1 MRGDRNGLRGG
12 LFSLALGLA
21 IGLGG
26 AAHAQTQT
34 AANAQ
39 KFLSVIAGQQT
50 SRVDV
55 ASGGSWNQT
64 WGKRT
69 KNKCTSEYYYDF
81 WGTRQ
86 GPRTRCWDEDDSR
99 NISGPSPLLTGATP
113 ITDCLTEITYR
124 DDSTYFDGYTITAL
138 GEQKTRIDWSKV
150 AKVQQ
155 DGATVLLSPNLPM
168 VRFRLSSDDLAKRA
182 AFAMEFLRQTCDAAA
197 ATGF

>member
-1 MRGDRNGLRGG
+1 MRGDLGGFRSG
-12 LFSLALGLA
+12 LFGLALILA
-21 IGLGG
+21 AGLG
-26 AAHAQTQT
+26 ASAQAQTQT
-34 AANAQ
+34 AAGAQ

-50 SRVDV
+50 SRLDV
-55 ASGGSWNQT
+55 SVNGYWNQT

-86 GPRTRCWDEDDSR
+86 GPRSRCWDEDDSR
-99 NISGPSPLLTGATP
+99 NITGPSPLLTGAVA
-113 ITDCLTEITYR
+113 INDCLTEIEYS
-124 DDSTYFDGYTITAL
+124 DNSTYFDSYAITAL
-138 GEQKTRIDWSKV
+138 GVQKARIDWSKV

-155 DGATVLLSPNLPM
+155 EGSMVTVSPNSPL
-168 VRFRLSSDDLAKRA
+168 VRFRLSSEDLAKRA